1 MPGHGCHFHSGFP
14 LYTYCLT
21 ADPCGSSCA
30 TSGSEREMLA
40 GSAPWQASPDRSFV
54 SSPAPLRSPASCSSV
69 PLVSALP
76 CKGSDRFLFGASC
89 AVPRPR
95 SSGKGPPKKAGRS
108 LVCRWRFLASA
119 GGPGRPISIDRQ
131 GLGILWVMSQL
142 LLRIA
147 AIAQRSARDP
157 ARSPRLFK
165 IGLEPATPNHPR
177 DLWPIQTPCRSSA
190 EHCAFF
196 RFRVCRS
203 SITDLWSIVS
213 L

>member
-1 MPGHGCHFHSGFP
+1 MPDHGCHFRSGFP
-14 LYTYCLT
+14 LYILCCPT
-21 ADPCGSSCA
+21 AA
-30 TSGSEREMLA
+30 LKRERSTQEGWQILA
-40 GSAPWQASPDRSFV
+40 
-54 SSPAPLRSPASCSSV
+54 
-69 PLVSALP
+69 
-76 CKGSDRFLFGASC
+76 
-89 AVPRPR
+89 
-95 SSGKGPPKKAGRS
+95 
-108 LVCRWRFLASA
+108 CRWRFLASA

-131 GLGILWVMSQL
+131 GLGILWVMSQV

-165 IGLEPATPNHPR
+165 IGLEPATPNRPR

-203 SITDLWSIVS
+203 SITDLWSIVPLYTLRYRPRS
-213 L
+213 RPRSRPT

>member
-1 MPGHGCHFHSGFP
+1 MAVIFVLVSPFTPTTFWFP
-14 LYTYCLT
+14 LYALKR
-21 ADPCGSSCA
+21 
-30 TSGSEREMLA
+30 ERPTQEGWQILA
-40 GSAPWQASPDRSFV
+40 R
-54 SSPAPLRSPASCSSV
+54 
-69 PLVSALP
+69 
-76 CKGSDRFLFGASC
+76 
-89 AVPRPR
+89 
-95 SSGKGPPKKAGRS
+95 
-108 LVCRWRFLASA
+108 RWRFLASA

-131 GLGILWVMSQL
+131 GLGILWVMSQV

-190 EHCAFF
+190 ENCAFF

-213 L
+213 LYKQTPDQPQSGRYLL